1 MTFLEAHNLMDLL
14 LDKADQAYFT
24 TAEKDK
30 FLSMAIMEWFEGLT
44 SDYLENAGQESHEG
58 GKFVQSTERTFKEDG
73 VINLANAT
81 KEITPHPL
89 IWATGTVYPFYKLIN
104 LRVKVVSGSWEKVN
118 PMNPGTLAVE
128 DIKDPFNTPTVGDRV
143 YNYHENKLKIFPN
156 TNLVSNDTSVS
167 FTIGTGG
174 AAGTVA
180 SVSIIDGGA
189 GYASAPAVTS
199 RDNSSSTGAVFTA
212 TINGSGTVT
221 GVAIN
226 NAGAGSDMSS
236 GRLKIDES
244 PTSAKFQI
252 NYFTYPL
259 LSNVAGGNNGGT
271 SAAIIAT
278 SNAQLGATTMAY
290 APYEWSDGGSAI
302 TSLGA
307 SPREADNIIRI
318 AVRMMT
324 ANIESPL
331 YQTNSIEGKRSE

>member
-44 SDYLENAGQESHEG
+44 SDYLKNAGHESHEG
-58 GKFVQSTERTFKEDG
+58 GKYVQSEERTFKEDG
-73 VINLANAT
+73 VINLANNT
-81 KEITPHPL
+81 KAITPHPL

-104 LRVKVVSGSWEKVN
+104 LRVKAVDGSWEKVN

-128 DIKDPFNTPTVGDRV
+128 GVKDPFNTPTVGNRV

-156 TNLVSNDTSVS
+156 TDLVANDALVSFSISSGAVS
-167 FTIGTGG
+167 
-174 AAGTVA
+174 

-189 GYASAPAVTS
+189 GYTSPPAVTS
-199 RDNSSSTGAVFTA
+199 RDNSSTGATFTA

-221 GVAIN
+221 SVAITS
-226 NAGAGSDMSS
+226 AGANSDMSS

-244 PTSAKFQI
+244 PTSAKFQM

-259 LSNVAGGNNGGT
+259 LSNVAGGNSGGV
-271 SAAIIAT
+271 SAETIAT

-290 APYEWSDGGSAI
+290 APYEWSDGGSSI
-302 TSLGA
+302 SNLGA
-307 SPREADNIIRI
+307 APREADNIVKI